1 MANKETGWYCRHKAS
16 IVETTNTS
24 VKIKVECFWQNDG
37 WYYQINNV
45 SAWVYCNGEAV
56 KVKNAGSINTTSNS
70 QSVSCGS
77 ATFTISKSTSAKS
90 ISCYA
95 KITSNS
101 SYVSGTKSSSSTNV
115 SVPAKPSYKV
125 AYNANGGSG
134 APGSQTKWYGTNLT
148 LSSTKPTRTGY
159 KFQGWGTS
167 ASDTTVDYAA
177 GATYSANAAITLY
190 AIWKANTYTVSYNAN
205 GGSGAPGSQTKTY
218 GVNLTLSS
226 TKPTRTNYN
235 FKGWGTSASSTSVAY
250 AAGATYKGNASI
262 TLYAIWE
269 LAYTKPRITNASVK
283 RCYSGGTASSAGTY
297 IGVTFSWATDKT
309 VSAIEL
315 YYKKS
320 TVSSWSSATTVSAS
334 GTSGTVSNYVIGG
347 GSITT
352 ESTYDVLIRVKDA
365 SGQTDTALP
374 ISSTILPI
382 DVRNGGNGVAIGKV
396 AETANLFDV
405 NWNAKFRGTVEADKL
420 LRRGAI
426 VGQSSSTTTN
436 PYYKFASIS
445 ISSKYTDASITFKV
459 SACFNDSS
467 KKVGILTAHCRT
479 NGNGQ
484 WEGGKLVWEYAC
496 SGVSTSDFIMA
507 HNSSAS
513 PTIVELWVKCST
525 MYQAIHFD
533 VISEGS
539 RVDRTNHWTLY
550 SLISAGSQSAITS
563 GYTQIASALAP
574 INGLILPNES
584 GLSQPSGRL
593 MGTFTDGTLGHIAS
607 ISPSD
612 NIALGYGSYN
622 SKKGNTNIYGYDINF
637 NISNLAENT
646 QYKPYFSRGDTL
658 DVNIYTGGYITS
670 GSTSLY
676 FTIPLAKPIIGAP
689 TISISSLDG
698 FRLRQNNNY
707 THGSSSNGFCKPSS
721 FSVTRYANLGLC
733 VVATFSNVTNAVNN
747 APIGIDFNGRIT
759 FS

>member
-1 MANKETGWYCRHKAS
+1 MERKWIIMANKETGWYCRHKAS

-134 APGSQTKWYGTNLT
+134 APSSQTKWYGTNLT

-226 TKPTRTNYN
+226 AKPTRTNYN

-269 LAYTKPRITNASVK
+269 LAYKKPRITSVAVK
-283 RCYSGGTASSAGTY
+283 RCNSSGNSSDTGTY
-297 IGVTFSWATDKT
+297 VGATFSWATDKT

-320 TVSSWSSATTVSAS
+320 TASSWSSATTVSAS
-334 GTSGTVSNYVIGG
+334 GTSGSVSNKVFGG
-347 GSITT
+347 GDISAN
-352 ESTYDVLIRVKDA
+352 STYDVLIRVKD
-365 SGQTDTALP
+365 SGGQTDVKRTVGSTAY
-374 ISSTILPI
+374 PI
-382 DVRNGGNGVAIGKV
+382 DIKTGGTGIAFNKT
-396 AETANLFDV
+396 AETDNLFDV
-405 NWNAKFRGTVEADKL
+405 NWNAKL
-420 LRRGAI
+420 LG
-426 VGQSSSTTTN
+426 
-436 PYYKFASIS
+436 
-445 ISSKYTDASITFKV
+445 IT
-459 SACFNDSS
+459 
-467 KKVGILTAHCRT
+467 I
-479 NGNGQ
+479 
-484 WEGGKLVWEYAC
+484 
-496 SGVSTSDFIMA
+496 
-507 HNSSAS
+507 
-513 PTIVELWVKCST
+513 
-525 MYQAIHFD
+525 
-533 VISEGS
+533 
-539 RVDRTNHWTLY
+539 
-550 SLISAGSQSAITS
+550 
-563 GYTQIASALAP
+563 
-574 INGLILPNES
+574 PNES
-584 GLSQPSGRL
+584 GLTQPSGRL
-593 MGTFTDGTLGHIAS
+593 MGMFTDGTLCHIAS
-607 ISPSD
+607 ISSSD

-622 SKKGNTNIYGYDINF
+622 SKKGKTNIYGYDINF

-670 GSTSLY
+670 SSTSLY

-698 FRLRQNNNY
+698 FRLRQNGNY